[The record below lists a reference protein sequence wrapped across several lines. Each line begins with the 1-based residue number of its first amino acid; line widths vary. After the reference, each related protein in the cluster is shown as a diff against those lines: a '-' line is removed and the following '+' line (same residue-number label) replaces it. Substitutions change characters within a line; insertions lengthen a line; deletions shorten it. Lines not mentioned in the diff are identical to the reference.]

1 MIKIVLDDE
10 KISLINK
17 IKPIAKRDKFMGQII
32 DWYFTQKEPIFEED
46 SLEEAIWINIKKPL
60 ETYKSKVVNGSKRTK
75 KSESEIA
82 SETTSEIVSEMSSDN
97 NNRNSKR
104 NNKRID
110 ERNSE
115 RANSYSCSYNNTTN
129 NYLDINTTKHNLE
142 TSNNLEFSNSLLE
155 FVQKE
160 LGRLLSSSEMELVLT
175 WEDNELTRHA
185 IKQTVL
191 NRATSLKYTQSILSA
206 YKAKGFTTLAEV
218 EADEK
223 RFEENKLKKSKAR
236 ILDEQEKKDVIDQAW
251 KELGLPD
258 D

>member
-1 MIKIVLDDE
+1 MINSFTAYREYHELITILSE
-10 KISLINK
+10 KE
-17 IKPIAKRDKFMGQII
+17 
-32 DWYFTQKEPIFEED
+32 QKELIC
-46 SLEEAIWINIKKPL
+46 AIWYYMFEDIEPKLNKNQMKIFNNLKRPL
-60 ETYKSKVVNGSKRTK
+60 DKSKSKSKNGSITK
-75 KSESEIA
+75 SNENQNKEQIDNQNEIKTKSNENQ
-82 SETTSEIVSEMSSDN
+82 N
-97 NNRNSKR
+97 NNKNKSHQDVDVIVNVNNNSL
-104 NNKRID
+104 
-110 ERNSE
+110 
-115 RANSYSCSYNNTTN
+115 
-129 NYLDINTTKHNLE
+129 LDINTTKHNLK

-185 IKQTVL
+185 IKQTAL

-223 RFEENKLKKSKAR
+223 RFEENKLKKSNG
-236 ILDEQEKKDVIDQAW
+236 KKLTNKEIVDNAW

>member
-17 IKPIAKRDKFMGQII
+17 IKPIAKRDKFIGQII

-75 KSESEIA
+75 KSDSEMA
-82 SETTSEIVSEMSSDN
+82 SETTSEIISEVGSDN

-104 NNKRID
+104 NNEQID

-129 NYLDINTTKHNLE
+129 NYLDINTTKHNLK
-142 TSNNLEFSNSLLE
+142 TSNNLEFSNNLLE

-160 LGRLLSSSEMELVLT
+160 LGRLLSSSEMELVLS

-185 IKQTVL
+185 IKQTAL

-206 YKAKGFTTLAEV
+206 YKAKGFRTLAEV

-223 RFEENKLKKSKAR
+223 RFEENKLKKSNGKR
-236 ILDEQEKKDVIDQAW
+236 LTNKEIVNNAW

>member
-17 IKPIAKRDKFMGQII
+17 IKPIAKRDKFIGQII

-75 KSESEIA
+75 KSDSEMV
-82 SETTSEIVSEMSSDN
+82 SETTSEIVSEMGSDN
-97 NNRNSKR
+97 NNQNSKR
-104 NNKRID
+104 NNERID

-129 NYLDINTTKHNLE
+129 NYLDINTTKYNLK

-160 LGRLLSSSEMELVLT
+160 LGRLLSSSEMELVLS

-185 IKQTVL
+185 IKQTAL

-223 RFEENKLKKSKAR
+223 RFEENKQKRSNGKKLTNKE
-236 ILDEQEKKDVIDQAW
+236 IVDNVW

>member
-1 MIKIVLDDE
+1 M
-10 KISLINK
+10 
-17 IKPIAKRDKFMGQII
+17 
-32 DWYFTQKEPIFEED
+32 
-46 SLEEAIWINIKKPL
+46 
-60 ETYKSKVVNGSKRTK
+60 
-75 KSESEIA
+75 
-82 SETTSEIVSEMSSDN
+82 
-97 NNRNSKR
+97 
-104 NNKRID
+104 
-110 ERNSE
+110 
-115 RANSYSCSYNNTTN
+115 
-129 NYLDINTTKHNLE
+129 DINTTKHNLE
-142 TSNNLEFSNSLLE
+142 NSNNLEFSNSLLE

-185 IKQTVL
+185 IKQTAL

-223 RFEENKLKKSKAR
+223 RFEENKLKKSNG
-236 ILDEQEKKDVIDQAW
+236 KKLTNKEIVDNVW

>member
-236 ILDEQEKKDVIDQAW
+236 ILDEQEKKDVIEQAW

>member
-17 IKPIAKRDKFMGQII
+17 IKPIAKRDKFIGQII

-75 KSESEIA
+75 KSDSEMV

-104 NNKRID
+104 NNERID

-175 WEDNELTRHA
+175 WDDNELTRHA
-185 IKQTVL
+185 IKQTAL

-223 RFEENKLKKSKAR
+223 RFEENKLKKSNG
-236 ILDEQEKKDVIDQAW
+236 KKLTNKEIVDNVW

>member
-17 IKPIAKRDKFMGQII
+17 IKPIAKRDKFIGQII

-60 ETYKSKVVNGSKRTK
+60 ETYKSKVVNGSKRIK
-75 KSESEIA
+75 KNDSEMV
-82 SETTSEIVSEMSSDN
+82 SETTSEIVSEMGSDN

-104 NNKRID
+104 NNERID

-129 NYLDINTTKHNLE
+129 NYLDINTTKHNLK

-160 LGRLLSSSEMELVLT
+160 LGRLLSSSEMELVLS

-185 IKQTVL
+185 IKQTAL

-223 RFEENKLKKSKAR
+223 RFEENKQKRSNGKKLTNKE
-236 ILDEQEKKDVIDQAW
+236 IVDNAW

>member
-17 IKPIAKRDKFMGQII
+17 IKPIAKRDKFIGQII

-60 ETYKSKVVNGSKRTK
+60 ETYKSKVVNGSKRIK
-75 KSESEIA
+75 KSDSEMA
-82 SETTSEIVSEMSSDN
+82 SEIVSEMGSDN

-104 NNKRID
+104 NNERID

-115 RANSYSCSYNNTTN
+115 RANSYSCSYNTTTN
-129 NYLDINTTKHNLE
+129 NYLDINTTKHNLK

-160 LGRLLSSSEMELVLT
+160 LGRLLSSSEMELVLS

-185 IKQTVL
+185 IKQTAL

-223 RFEENKLKKSKAR
+223 RFEENKQKRSNGKKLTNKE
-236 ILDEQEKKDVIDQAW
+236 IVDNVW

>member
-82 SETTSEIVSEMSSDN
+82 SETTSEIVSEISSDN
-97 NNRNSKR
+97 NKRNSKR

-185 IKQTVL
+185 IKQTAL

>member
-75 KSESEIA
+75 KSDSEMV

-104 NNKRID
+104 NNERID

-129 NYLDINTTKHNLE
+129 NYLDINTTKHNLK

-185 IKQTVL
+185 IKQTAL

-206 YKAKGFTTLAEV
+206 YKAKGLTTLAEV

-223 RFEENKLKKSKAR
+223 RFEENKLKKSNG
-236 ILDEQEKKDVIDQAW
+236 KKLSNKEIVDNAW

>member
-17 IKPIAKRDKFMGQII
+17 IKPIAKRDKFIGQII

-60 ETYKSKVVNGSKRTK
+60 ETYKSKIVNGSKRTK
-75 KSESEIA
+75 KSD
-82 SETTSEIVSEMSSDN
+82 SEMSSDN
-97 NNRNSKR
+97 NNRNGKR
-104 NNKRID
+104 NNERID
-110 ERNSE
+110 KRNSE

-129 NYLDINTTKHNLE
+129 NYLDINTIKHNLK

-185 IKQTVL
+185 IKQTAL
-191 NRATSLKYTQSILSA
+191 NRATSLKYTQSIISA
-206 YKAKGFTTLAEV
+206 YKSKGFTTLAEV

-223 RFEENKLKKSKAR
+223 RFEENKLKKSNG
-236 ILDEQEKKDVIDQAW
+236 KKLSNKEIVDNAW

>member
-17 IKPIAKRDKFMGQII
+17 IKPIAKRDKFIGQII

-60 ETYKSKVVNGSKRTK
+60 ETYKSKIVNGSKKTK
-75 KSESEIA
+75 KSDSEIA
-82 SETTSEIVSEMSSDN
+82 SETISEIVSEMSSDN

-104 NNKRID
+104 NNERID

-129 NYLDINTTKHNLE
+129 NYLDINTTKHNLK

-185 IKQTVL
+185 IKQTAL
-191 NRATSLKYTQSILSA
+191 NRATSLKYTQSIISA
-206 YKAKGFTTLAEV
+206 YKSKGFTTLTEV

-223 RFEENKLKKSKAR
+223 RFEENKLKKSNG
-236 ILDEQEKKDVIDQAW
+236 KKLSNKEIVDNAW

>member
-1 MIKIVLDDE
+1 MIKSFTAYKEYHELITILSE
-10 KISLINK
+10 KE
-17 IKPIAKRDKFMGQII
+17 
-32 DWYFTQKEPIFEED
+32 QKELIC
-46 SLEEAIWINIKKPL
+46 AIWYYMFEDIEPKLNKNQMKIFNNLKRPL
-60 ETYKSKVVNGSKRTK
+60 DKSKSKSKNGSITK
-75 KSESEIA
+75 SNENQNKEQIDNQNEIKTKSNENQ
-82 SETTSEIVSEMSSDN
+82 N
-97 NNRNSKR
+97 NNK
-104 NNKRID
+104 NKSHQDVDVIV
-110 ERNSE
+110 N
-115 RANSYSCSYNNTTN
+115 TN
-129 NYLDINTTKHNLE
+129 NSCLDINTTKHNLK

-223 RFEENKLKKSKAR
+223 RFEENKLKKSNG
-236 ILDEQEKKDVIDQAW
+236 KKLSNKEIVDNAW

>member
-17 IKPIAKRDKFMGQII
+17 IKPIAKRDKFIGQII

-60 ETYKSKVVNGSKRTK
+60 ETYKSKVVNGSKRIK
-75 KSESEIA
+75 KNDSEMV
-82 SETTSEIVSEMSSDN
+82 SETTSEIVSEMGSDN

-104 NNKRID
+104 NNERID

-129 NYLDINTTKHNLE
+129 NYLDINTTKHNLK

-175 WEDNELTRHA
+175 WDDNELTRHA
-185 IKQTVL
+185 IKQTAL
-191 NRATSLKYTQSILSA
+191 NRATSLKYTQSIISA

-223 RFEENKLKKSKAR
+223 RFEENKLKKSNG
-236 ILDEQEKKDVIDQAW
+236 KKLSNKEIVDNAW

>member
-17 IKPIAKRDKFMGQII
+17 IKPIAKRDKFIGQII

-60 ETYKSKVVNGSKRTK
+60 ETYKSKVVNGSKRIK
-75 KSESEIA
+75 KNDSEMV
-82 SETTSEIVSEMSSDN
+82 SETTSEIVSEMGSDN

-104 NNKRID
+104 NNERID

-129 NYLDINTTKHNLE
+129 NYLDINTTKHNLK

-160 LGRLLSSSEMELVLT
+160 LGRLLSSSEMELVLS

-185 IKQTVL
+185 IKQTAL

-223 RFEENKLKKSKAR
+223 RFEENKLKKSNG
-236 ILDEQEKKDVIDQAW
+236 KKLSNKEIVDNAW

>member
-1 MIKIVLDDE
+1 MINSFTAYKEYHELITILSE
-10 KISLINK
+10 KE
-17 IKPIAKRDKFMGQII
+17 
-32 DWYFTQKEPIFEED
+32 QKELIC
-46 SLEEAIWINIKKPL
+46 AIWYYMFEDIEPKLNKNQMKIFNNLKRPL
-60 ETYKSKVVNGSKRTK
+60 DKSKSKSKNGSITK
-75 KSESEIA
+75 SNENQNKEQIDNQNEIKTKSNENQ
-82 SETTSEIVSEMSSDN
+82 N
-97 NNRNSKR
+97 NNKNKSHQDVDVIVNVNNNSL
-104 NNKRID
+104 
-110 ERNSE
+110 
-115 RANSYSCSYNNTTN
+115 
-129 NYLDINTTKHNLE
+129 LDINTTKH
-142 TSNNLEFSNSLLE
+142 NLEFSNSLLE

-185 IKQTVL
+185 IKQTAL

-223 RFEENKLKKSKAR
+223 RFEENKLKKSNG
-236 ILDEQEKKDVIDQAW
+236 KKLSNKEIVDNVW

>member
-1 MIKIVLDDE
+1 MINSFTAYREYHELITILSE
-10 KISLINK
+10 KE
-17 IKPIAKRDKFMGQII
+17 
-32 DWYFTQKEPIFEED
+32 QKELIC
-46 SLEEAIWINIKKPL
+46 AIWYYMFEGIEPKLNKNQMKIFNNLKRPL
-60 ETYKSKVVNGSKRTK
+60 DKSKSKSKNGSITK
-75 KSESEIA
+75 SNENQNKEQIDNQNEIKTKSNENQ
-82 SETTSEIVSEMSSDN
+82 N
-97 NNRNSKR
+97 NNKNKSHQDVDVIVNVNNNSL
-104 NNKRID
+104 
-110 ERNSE
+110 
-115 RANSYSCSYNNTTN
+115 
-129 NYLDINTTKHNLE
+129 LDINTTKHNLE
-142 TSNNLEFSNSLLE
+142 NSNNLEFSNSLLE

-185 IKQTVL
+185 IKQTAL

-223 RFEENKLKKSKAR
+223 RFEENKLKKSNG
-236 ILDEQEKKDVIDQAW
+236 KKLSNKEIVDNVW

>member
-17 IKPIAKRDKFMGQII
+17 IKPIAKRDKFIGQII

-75 KSESEIA
+75 KSDSEMVSEI
-82 SETTSEIVSEMSSDN
+82 SSN
-97 NNRNSKR
+97 NTNRNSKR
-104 NNKRID
+104 NNERID

-142 TSNNLEFSNSLLE
+142 NSNNLEFSNCLLE

-185 IKQTVL
+185 IKQTAL
-191 NRATSLKYTQSILSA
+191 NRATSLKYTQSIISA
-206 YKAKGFTTLAEV
+206 YKSKGFTTLAEV

-223 RFEENKLKKSKAR
+223 RFEENKLKKSNG
-236 ILDEQEKKDVIDQAW
+236 KKLSNKEIVDNAW

>member
-1 MIKIVLDDE
+1 MIKIILDDE

-17 IKPIAKRDKFMGQII
+17 IKPIAKRDKFIGQII

-60 ETYKSKVVNGSKRTK
+60 ETYKSKIVNGSKRTK
-75 KSESEIA
+75 KSDSEIV
-82 SETTSEIVSEMSSDN
+82 SETISEIVSEMSSDN

-104 NNKRID
+104 NNERID

-129 NYLDINTTKHNLE
+129 NYLDINTTKHNLK

-185 IKQTVL
+185 IKQTAL

-223 RFEENKLKKSKAR
+223 RFEENKLKKSN
-236 ILDEQEKKDVIDQAW
+236 EKKLSNKEIVDNAW

>member
-1 MIKIVLDDE
+1 MINSFTAYREYHELITILSE
-10 KISLINK
+10 KE
-17 IKPIAKRDKFMGQII
+17 
-32 DWYFTQKEPIFEED
+32 QKELIC
-46 SLEEAIWINIKKPL
+46 AIWYYMFEGIEPKLNKNQMKIFNNLKRPL
-60 ETYKSKVVNGSKRTK
+60 DKSKSKSKNGSIIKANENQNKEQIDNQNEIKTK
-75 KSESEIA
+75 SNENQ
-82 SETTSEIVSEMSSDN
+82 N
-97 NNRNSKR
+97 NNK
-104 NNKRID
+104 NKSHQDVDVIV
-110 ERNSE
+110 NV
-115 RANSYSCSYNNTTN
+115 NTN
-129 NYLDINTTKHNLE
+129 NSCLDINTTKHNLK

-185 IKQTVL
+185 IKQTAL

-223 RFEENKLKKSKAR
+223 RFEENKLKKSNG
-236 ILDEQEKKDVIDQAW
+236 KKLSNKEIVDNAW

>member
-1 MIKIVLDDE
+1 MINSFTAYKE
-10 KISLINK
+10 YHELITILSK
-17 IKPIAKRDKFMGQII
+17 KE
-32 DWYFTQKEPIFEED
+32 QKELIC
-46 SLEEAIWINIKKPL
+46 AIWYYMFEDIEPKLNKNQMKIFNNLKRPL
-60 ETYKSKVVNGSKRTK
+60 DKSKSKSKNGSITK
-75 KSESEIA
+75 SNENQNKEQIDNQNEIKTKSNENQ
-82 SETTSEIVSEMSSDN
+82 N
-97 NNRNSKR
+97 NNKNKSHQDVDVIVNVNNNSL
-104 NNKRID
+104 
-110 ERNSE
+110 
-115 RANSYSCSYNNTTN
+115 
-129 NYLDINTTKHNLE
+129 LDINTTKHNLE
-142 TSNNLEFSNSLLE
+142 NSNNLEFSNSLLE

-185 IKQTVL
+185 IKQTAL

-223 RFEENKLKKSKAR
+223 RFEENKLKKSNG
-236 ILDEQEKKDVIDQAW
+236 KKLTNKEIVDNVW

>member
-17 IKPIAKRDKFMGQII
+17 IKPVAKRDKFMGQII

-75 KSESEIA
+75 KSDSEIA
-82 SETTSEIVSEMSSDN
+82 SETISEIVSEMSSDN

-104 NNKRID
+104 NIERID

-129 NYLDINTTKHNLE
+129 NYLDINTTKHNLK

-160 LGRLLSSSEMELVLT
+160 LGRILSSSEIELVLT

-185 IKQTVL
+185 IKQTAL
-191 NRATSLKYTQSILSA
+191 NRATSLKYTQSIISA
-206 YKAKGFTTLAEV
+206 YKAKGFKTLAEV

-223 RFEENKLKKSKAR
+223 RFEENKLKKSNG
-236 ILDEQEKKDVIDQAW
+236 KKLSNKEIVDNAW